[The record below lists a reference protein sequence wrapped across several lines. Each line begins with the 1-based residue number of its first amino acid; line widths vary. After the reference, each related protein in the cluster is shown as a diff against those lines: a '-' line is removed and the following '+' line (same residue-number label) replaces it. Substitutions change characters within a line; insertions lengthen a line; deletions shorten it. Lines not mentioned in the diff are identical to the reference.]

1 MLKRHFGGV
10 FNTSKIIG
18 KIRKSKLLLKNIYNI
33 GMLKVRIPFAHAKS
47 IYEIDGAFFT
57 KLGVK
62 YVLADLDNTLDSY
75 RTKFPT
81 KQAIELKERLAK
93 DGIELIIVSNNTGN
107 RVSTYA
113 NALGVRFLNS
123 VGKPFASRLLKKL
136 AKLNIKKEEVIMI
149 GDQVVTDITC
159 ANRAK
164 IKSVLTDKIVKED
177 QITTRFNR
185 LFDRPLRRSLKRK
198 NLLVD
203 WRNI

>member
-1 MLKRHFGGV
+1 MLKSH
-10 FNTSKIIG
+10 
-18 KIRKSKLLLKNIYNI
+18 
-33 GMLKVRIPFAHAKS
+33 IPFAHAQS
-47 IYEIDGAFFT
+47 LYDIDVAFFT
-57 KLGVK
+57 KFGVK

-75 RTKFPT
+75 RTKTPSE
-81 KQAIELKERLAK
+81 KAVELKQKLEKA
-93 DGIELIIVSNNTGN
+93 GIELIIVSNNTGK

-113 NALGVRFLNS
+113 NELKVRHLNS
-123 VGKPFASRLLKKL
+123 VGKPFAKKLLKKL
-136 AKLNIKKEEVIMI
+136 AMLNIDKNQAMMV

-164 IKSVLTDKIVKED
+164 IKSVLVDKLVKED

-198 NLLVD
+198 NLLVE

>member
-10 FNTSKIIG
+10 FNTSKIIDN
-18 KIRKSKLLLKNIYNI
+18 IRKSKLLLKNIYNI

-75 RTKFPT
+75 RTKLPT

>member
-1 MLKRHFGGV
+1 
-10 FNTSKIIG
+10 
-18 KIRKSKLLLKNIYNI
+18 
-33 GMLKVRIPFAHAKS
+33 MLKVRIPFAHAKS

-62 YVLADLDNTLDSY
+62 YVLVDLDNTLDSY
-75 RTKFPT
+75 RTKLPT
-81 KQAIELKERLAK
+81 KQAFELKERLAK
-93 DGIELIIVSNNTGN
+93 EGIELIIVSNNTGN

-113 NALGVRFLNS
+113 NALGVRHLNS
-123 VGKPFASRLLKKL
+123 VGKPFASKLLKKL
-136 AKLNIKKEEVIMI
+136 ALLNIKKEDAIMI